1 VDRIGV
7 IGTSYRTTSVDNL
20 ATAALPSDVPSES
33 MTELARLSG
42 FSELVYLGTCNRVE
56 FYYRVE
62 GPHHQRNL
70 LFHLRSS
77 LADMTGGVCQLPA
90 DDELYRHRGQ
100 GAARHLF
107 RVTAALDSMMV
118 GEAQIMGQAKQAH
131 ENAHDLGL
139 LGGFLDQTF
148 HEAFHLAKRIRS
160 ETELTRR
167 PVSLVTLVERRLHDH
182 LMVTS
187 TPVLILGAGEM
198 AAQALRLIRGADAE
212 RRVLVANRSPQR
224 AEVLAA
230 SDPMAGSLSLD
241 SVLLEPPR
249 VGLVV
254 AATSAETEILSKD
267 HLSTIRTS
275 VPADE
280 NVLVVDL
287 AMPPNVDPGSREIE
301 GVEVHGIEAMRGEAD
316 RNRTLRLEEMDRCET
331 MVEHQLTILRRRA
344 LDRAL
349 SPAAR
354 TLHSALTGVADRAM
368 QHAMAKELT
377 HLEDD
382 DRARVAQ
389 MVQDMVKRMVQ
400 VPLRGLKGASL
411 AHSSAVIGGFIK
423 GIDEGKDR
431 GANGRNGGS
440 GLSSKGDSTST
451 EVTTEVGKTE
461 RP

>member
-1 VDRIGV
+1 
-7 IGTSYRTTSVDNL
+7 
-20 ATAALPSDVPSES
+20 

-56 FYYRVE
+56 FYYRVD

-77 LADMTGGVCQLPA
+77 LADLTDGACRLPA

-131 ENAHDLGL
+131 EQAHEMGL
-139 LGGFLDQTF
+139 LSGFLDQTF

-160 ETELTRR
+160 ETELARR

-182 LMVTS
+182 LAVTS

-198 AAQALRLIRGADAE
+198 AAQALRLIRAADGE
-212 RRVLVANRSPQR
+212 RRVLVANRTPER
-224 AEVLAA
+224 AEALTAD
-230 SDPMAGSLSLD
+230 DPMAGSLSLD

-249 VGLVV
+249 VGLVI
-254 AATSAETEILSKD
+254 AATSAETQILSKD
-267 HLSTIRTS
+267 HLAAIRTA
-275 VPADE
+275 VPRDE
-280 NVLVVDL
+280 QVLVIDL
-287 AMPPNVDPGSREIE
+287 AMPPNVDPDSSAVD
-301 GVEVHGIEAMRGEAD
+301 GVEIHGIEAMREEAD

-354 TLHSALTGVADRAM
+354 TLHTALTGVAGRAM
-368 QHAMAKELT
+368 QHALSKDLA
-377 HLEDD
+377 HLEDG
-382 DRARVAQ
+382 DRARVER
-389 MVQDMVKRMVQ
+389 MVRDMVKRMVQ

-411 AHSSAVIGGFIK
+411 AHSSAVIDGFIQ
-423 GIDEGKDR
+423 GIDDTKER
-431 GANGRNGGS
+431 GVNGGHGES
-440 GLSSKGDSTST
+440 GRSSNLSSTDERAPVETGRT
-451 EVTTEVGKTE
+451 EGT
-461 RP
+461 